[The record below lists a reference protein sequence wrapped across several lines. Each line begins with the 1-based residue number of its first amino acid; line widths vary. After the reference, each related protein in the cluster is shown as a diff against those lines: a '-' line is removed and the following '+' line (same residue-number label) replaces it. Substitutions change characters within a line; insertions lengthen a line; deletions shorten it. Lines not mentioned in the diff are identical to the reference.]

1 MSVIHVC
8 GCDIFSLHRQAV
20 ILPVDAKGAVYADYE
35 VSLNDRYPHEYQRYK
50 EMCAAGELK
59 RGDKV
64 FFHTADMLEAG
75 SVDGDNNVIFHTD
88 DCLLIF
94 VVIQESF
101 LKLIRP
107 RSIKQ
112 FLKAAMQECI
122 VRDIKTAA
130 LPWLGLELQGNARRN
145 LMDIY
150 NKYLGASLPTRV
162 TVHAS

>member
-59 RGDKV
+59 RGDK
-64 FFHTADMLEAG
+64 
-75 SVDGDNNVIFHTD
+75 VIFHTD

-150 NKYLGASLPTRV
+150 DEYLGASLPTRI

>member
-64 FFHTADMLEAG
+64 
-75 SVDGDNNVIFHTD
+75 IFHTG

-130 LPWLGLELQGNARRN
+130 LPWLGLELQGSARRN

-150 NKYLGASLPTRV
+150 DEYMGASLPTRV
-162 TVHAS
+162 AVHAS

>member
-35 VSLNDRYPHEYQRYK
+35 VSLSDRYPHEYQGYK

-59 RGDKV
+59 CGDK
-64 FFHTADMLEAG
+64 
-75 SVDGDNNVIFHTD
+75 VIFHTD

-94 VVIQESF
+94 VVMQESF

-130 LPWLGLELQGNARRN
+130 LPWLGLDLQGSARRN

-150 NKYLGASLPTRV
+150 DEYLGASLPTRV

>member
-35 VSLNDRYPHEYQRYK
+35 VSLNDRYPHEYQGYK

-64 FFHTADMLEAG
+64 
-75 SVDGDNNVIFHTD
+75 IFHTD

-94 VVIQESF
+94 VVMQESF

-130 LPWLGLELQGNARRN
+130 LPWLGLDLQGSARRN

-150 NKYLGASLPTRV
+150 DEYLGASLPTRV